1 MCILS
6 ASAGSLFILPLKF
19 RTPGFQATASLQLVA
34 TFQVFQVTAGLFVG
48 PRSAAMGFHLPS
60 SVRYLPR
67 RAHIFSTAAV
77 VYAILKFTQLLNRA
91 FRRNEEQCD
100 IAWIKAN
107 TRAAEQILRTS
118 SARRGLWIKCCQYVA
133 ARSDA
138 LPPEYSAVL
147 SKSLD
152 DCPPTPPVQVVETVT
167 KQLQETPFGIQ
178 FRSKNGRPVIISDV
192 FEGFDPSRPIASA
205 SIAQVHVAT
214 LKSSGQRVV
223 LKVQHP
229 GIRPMLL
236 QDLQDLKTLLTW
248 IAGAEPKYDM
258 RPVLDAWIRMVPLET
273 NFLNEMANLQAVKA
287 TLRTAPDSLK
297 ADAYVPEPMPH
308 LTSDKLFVM
317 EYIDGCK
324 VTDIETI
331 DKYSI
336 NRDRLII
343 NITRSFGNQLFVG
356 HVFSGDPH
364 PGNFLIHELDDG
376 GVPVLLDFGI
386 CVNVEE
392 DVRRGFAKLILA
404 AIDND
409 SYSIIQALGEIGVNL
424 NRADPTASLDIIK
437 YLFRTTAPHEE
448 SRKEQTDM
456 KEKLEKNNSQMERN
470 ARDTPIHQVFTDEP
484 MPEDVQK
491 TGMRESRSPVDSFP
505 GDLVFFFRSLGML
518 RGLAVKMGVRHSYL
532 DVLRPFAEQAI
543 QMSCPEQ
550 DQLKEVVYRPVF
562 TNGGFRAMTAARVLE
577 RVFKVLYEKGMMI
590 GMQVAAYKNGK
601 LVLNIASGQRG
612 RYDLRPVTPKSVFNS
627 FSTTKGLTAI
637 LFASLQ
643 DDYGVQYDDL
653 VTKYWPE
660 YGQNG
665 KEHTTIAHILSHS
678 AGLAQAL
685 PEDMN
690 MLRLR
695 DDWTGIIKHFET
707 VKPAHVP
714 GERSEYHVL
723 SFGWLVAGL
732 ITKITGQTYQ
742 QHLGKLVKKYEIE
755 DECFCGTM
763 PEDLIPD
770 VSGSRVAS
778 LSSSIINDIQRGPVG
793 KAMERMKTEYRS
805 NMKFDRNG
813 NTLKPTEDIKGVHMP
828 QDEAKAILNNLNVPA
843 TGLSQAPAY
852 LLDLNFFNHPVLRAG
867 FVPSANGH
875 FTARALAK
883 LFAAIA
889 NKGTVDNKQLLRPD
903 RVEKVQQMF
912 CKIDPEGRRAWGAGV
927 TLYDTVDESGKLR
940 KHNAIGHGGIGGSF
954 AFAVPSEKFSMAVT
968 LNKLNALSISSAAV
982 IVVVCRMM
990 KIPMPVW
997 YHDFGKLIM
1006 KTLKEDGH
1014 IEIDS
1019 EAAVMEKLL
1028 RGGGESDLMKMLIG

>member
-1 MCILS
+1 
-6 ASAGSLFILPLKF
+6 
-19 RTPGFQATASLQLVA
+19 
-34 TFQVFQVTAGLFVG
+34 
-48 PRSAAMGFHLPS
+48 MGFRLPS

-77 VYAILKFTQLLNRA
+77 VYAILKITQLLNRA

-100 IAWIKAN
+100 NAWIKAN

-118 SARRGLWIKCCQYVA
+118 TARRGLWIKCCQYVA

-138 LPPEYSAVL
+138 LPPEYSTVL

-152 DCPPTPPVQVVETVT
+152 DCPPTPPVQVIETVT
-167 KQLQETPFGIQ
+167 NQLQETPFGIEFQ
-178 FRSKNGRPVIISDV
+178 SKNGRLVTISDV
-192 FEGFDPSRPIASA
+192 FEGFDPARPIASA

-214 LKSSGQRVV
+214 LKTSGQRVV

-273 NFLNEMANLQAVKA
+273 NFLNEMANLQAVKT
-287 TLRTAPDSLK
+287 TLSTAPDHLM

-331 DKYSI
+331 DKYSV
-336 NRDRLII
+336 NRDELIT

-364 PGNFLIHELDDG
+364 PGNFLIHELEDG

-386 CVNVEE
+386 CVKVEE
-392 DVRRGFAKLILA
+392 DVRCGFARLILA

-409 SYSIIQALGEIGVNL
+409 SYSIVKALSEVGVNL

-437 YLFRTTAPHEE
+437 YLFRTTAPQEE
-448 SRKEQTDM
+448 SRKEQNAM

-470 ARDTPIHQVFTDEP
+470 ARDTPIHQVFADEP
-484 MPEDVQK
+484 MPEDVEK
-491 TGMRESRSPVDSFP
+491 PGKRESRSPVDSFP

-518 RGLAVKMGVRHSYL
+518 RGLAVKMDVRHSYL
-532 DVLRPFAEQAI
+532 DVLRPFAEHAI
-543 QMSCPEQ
+543 KVSCPEQ
-550 DQLKEVVYRPVF
+550 DQMKEVVYRPVF
-562 TNGGFRAMTAARVLE
+562 TSGRFDALTAARVLQ
-577 RVFKVLYEKGMMI
+577 RVFHILHEKEMMI

-612 RYDLRPVTPKSVFNS
+612 RYDLRPVTTKSLFNS
-627 FSTTKGLTAI
+627 FSSTKGLTAI

-643 DDYGVQYDDL
+643 DDYDVQYHDL

-665 KEHTTIAHILSHS
+665 KESTTIAHILSHS

-695 DDWTGIIKHFET
+695 DDWKGIIEHLET
-707 VKPAHVP
+707 SRPAHVP

-723 SFGWLVAGL
+723 TFGWLVAGL
-732 ITKITGQTYQ
+732 IMKITGHTYQ
-742 QHLGKLVKKYEIE
+742 NHLRKLVKEFGIE

-763 PEDLIPD
+763 PEDLLPD

-778 LSSSIINDIQRGPVG
+778 LSSSIINDIQRGPIG
-793 KAMERMKTEYRS
+793 KAIAHVKTGNCS
-805 NMKFDRNG
+805 NKKYDSKDK
-813 NTLKPTEDIKGVHMP
+813 TSKAAEDIGGVRNP
-828 QDEAKAILNNLNVPA
+828 QEEAKAILNNLNVPA

-875 FTARALAK
+875 FTARALAM
-883 LFAAIA
+883 LFAAVG
-889 NKGTVDNKQLLRPD
+889 NKGAVDNKELLKPD
-903 RVEKVQQMF
+903 RVEKMQQMF

-927 TLYDTVDESGKLR
+927 TLYDTVDKSGKLT
-940 KHNAIGHGGIGGSF
+940 KHGAIGHGGIGGSF

-968 LNKLNALSISSAAV
+968 LNKLNALSVSSAVA
-982 IVVVCRMM
+982 IVVVCRIM

-1006 KTLKEDGH
+1006 KTLKEDGPV
-1014 IEIDS
+1014 ELES
-1019 EAAVMEKLL
+1019 EAAVMEKLF
-1028 RGGGESDLMKMLIG
+1028 RSGGESDLMKMLIG